1 MKVNAPEKIYIQSFN
16 VREEDAKF
24 DKSKMFF
31 DDVWTEEPESGQE
44 NIEYTRTDALIEKAV
59 EYINEHVECYMK
71 KDKMCNIPLCPLFAK
86 QIFIENFKTYMK
98 GE

>member
-44 NIEYTRTDALIEKAV
+44 NIEYTRTDAFIKKACEWLV
-59 EYINEHVECYMK
+59 GNLSDMSMDDIYFLVN
-71 KDKMCNIPLCPLFAK
+71 D
-86 QIFIENFKTYMK
+86 FKTYMK

>member
-44 NIEYTRTDALIEKAV
+44 NIEYTRTDAFIEKAEEWLRNNQHGFILTNKDIV
-59 EYINEHVECYMK
+59 DFIN
-71 KDKMCNIPLCPLFAK
+71 
-86 QIFIENFKTYMK
+86 YMK

>member
-1 MKVNAPEKIYIQSFN
+1 MGQLKAPEKIYIQSFN
-16 VREEDAKF
+16 TSEEDAKF

-44 NIEYTRTDALIEKAV
+44 NIEYVHKDTFIEKA
-59 EYINEHVECYMK
+59 EKWINEHTSLSEKLV
-71 KDKMCNIPLCPLFAK
+71 
-86 QIFIENFKTYMK
+86 IENFRKYME

>member
-16 VREEDAKF
+16 VSEEDAKF

-31 DDVWTEEPESGQE
+31 DDVWTEEPELE
-44 NIEYTRTDALIEKAV
+44 RKNIEYTRTDAFIEKAC
-59 EYINEHVECYMK
+59 EYLKE
-71 KDKMCNIPLCPLFAK
+71 
-86 QIFIENFKTYMK
+86 IFSEYENLTDYNPTNDFKNYMK